1 MSNLSTHIRQEK
13 PRPMNKED
21 KEYWRQKVSDKLK
34 SKRSDLNAVF
44 ESDIQKI
51 KTKKWKSFLKSLNL
65 ETKLSTYAFYM
76 KDYWKFKD
84 EKDKIERDKKQK
96 MYNAYEKIKD
106 KIEHFAKMRQWEDS
120 YSDSSNE
127 DDDRDKTDK
136 VMKYLDDVCYSECKK
151 QFQLTKKAKTLV
163 DLDNTEDLLIDA
175 LHISN
180 SDPAIL
186 GLIKYHLQKVG
197 VSNLGI
203 LDVNMDKFK
212 QLTK

>member
-1 MSNLSTHIRQEK
+1 MSNLSTHVRQEK

-21 KEYWRQKVSDKLK
+21 KEYWRKKVADKLS
-34 SKRSDLNAVF
+34 SKRSDLEAVF
-44 ESDIQKI
+44 ESDIQKM
-51 KTKKWKSFLKSLNL
+51 KDKKWKSFLKSLNL

-96 MYNAYEKIKD
+96 MYNAYERIKD
-106 KIEHFAKMRQWEDS
+106 KILHFRKMRQWEDS
-120 YSDSSNE
+120 YSDSSNS
-127 DDDRDKTDK
+127 DDDRDKTSK
-136 VMKYLDDVCYSECKK
+136 IMKYLDDVCYSECKK
-151 QFQLTKKAKTLV
+151 QFQLTKKAKSLV